1 MPLGSLRQQLLFPTD
16 CPKVW
21 PAAAHSSSSHSPLP
35 KQHKD
40 QDQEQQD
47 QQGLEAS
54 PLLAGR
60 GIAGPPG
67 GSSTAIKPSSVVQR
81 STGRHSFE
89 PELPPSATS
98 TPAAGTP
105 GFHSSLAAAADG
117 DSFAIHIR
125 SSMDAASMDQQLQ
138 QLLVAVRLGH
148 LLHRFPA
155 GLDTELDWASVLS
168 LGEQQ
173 RVALVRLL
181 IHKPS
186 LAFLD
191 EATAAL
197 DPKSE
202 AVVYGL
208 IAQAC
213 SCFVSVGHRLQLLEW
228 HSHVL
233 VSGAGHWAKYTAAEF
248 RQRLAAGLEG

>member
-1 MPLGSLRQQLLFPTD
+1 
-16 CPKVW
+16 
-21 PAAAHSSSSHSPLP
+21 
-35 KQHKD
+35 
-40 QDQEQQD
+40 
-47 QQGLEAS
+47 
-54 PLLAGR
+54 
-60 GIAGPPG
+60 
-67 GSSTAIKPSSVVQR
+67 VQR
-81 STGRHSFE
+81 SAGGHNRTDSISSSRHSFE
-89 PELPPSATS
+89 PELPPSATL

-105 GFHSSLAAAADG
+105 GFSSSLAAAADG
-117 DSFAIHIR
+117 DGSFAIHIR
-125 SSMDAASMDQQLQ
+125 NSMDVASMDQQLQ

-181 IHKPS
+181 VHKPM

-233 VSGAGHWAKYTAAEF
+233 VSTGAGHWAKYTAAEY
-248 RQRLAAGLEG
+248 RQRLATGLEG

>member
-21 PAAAHSSSSHSPLP
+21 PSQTRADPLAL
-35 KQHKD
+35 QHQLEPQQ
-40 QDQEQQD
+40 QDPEQQQD
-47 QQGLEAS
+47 GLESS
-54 PLLAGR
+54 PLLGGSTA
-60 GIAGPPG
+60 
-67 GSSTAIKPSSVVQR
+67 GSSTAVKPSGAVQR
-81 STGRHSFE
+81 GAGHAKNGSTAGGRRHSVD
-89 PELPPSATS
+89 PEQPAS
-98 TPAAGTP
+98 TPT
-105 GFHSSLAAAADG
+105 AAAALGASAVLDMG
-117 DSFAIHIR
+117 SG
-125 SSMDAASMDQQLQ
+125 SDAATIDQQLQ
-138 QLLVAVRLGH
+138 ALLVSVRLGH
-148 LLHRFPA
+148 LLHRFPT
-155 GLDTELDWASVLS
+155 GLDAEVDWASVLS

-181 IHKPS
+181 FHAPL

-202 AVVYGL
+202 AVAYGL
-208 IAQAC
+208 MTKVC

-233 VSGAGHWAKYTAAEF
+233 VSTGSGVWAKYTAAEY